1 MYNLP
6 MSEWVEILF
15 TYDEVEAQIVKRLL
29 EGEGIQVVLR
39 SMKVRPYPV
48 SIGKM
53 GEVKL
58 MVKEE
63 ELERAKEIINA
74 MGDLSSESLGE

>member
-1 MYNLP
+1 

-15 TYDEVEAQIVKRLL
+15 TYDEIEAQIVKKLL

-58 MVKEE
+58 MVREE
-63 ELERAKEIINA
+63 ELERAKEIIKA
-74 MGDLSSESLGE
+74 MGELSSENGIE

>member
-1 MYNLP
+1 
-6 MSEWVEILF
+6 MSEWVEILL

-29 EGEGIQVVLR
+29 EGEGIEVVID
-39 SMKVRPYPV
+39 SMKMRPYPV

-58 MVKEE
+58 MVREE
-63 ELERAKEIINA
+63 ELEKAKATLEA
-74 MGDLSSESLGE
+74 MGDRSSDSGVE

>member
-1 MYNLP
+1 
-6 MSEWVEILF
+6 MSEWVELLF
-15 TYDEVEAQIVKRLL
+15 TYDEIEAQIVRRLL

-58 MVKEE
+58 MVMEE
-63 ELERAKEIINA
+63 ELERSKEIIEA
-74 MGDLSSESLGE
+74 MGDLSSESGGE

>member
-1 MYNLP
+1 
-6 MSEWVEILF
+6 MSEWVEILL

-29 EGEGIQVVLR
+29 EGEGIEVVID
-39 SMKVRPYPV
+39 SMKMRPYPV

-58 MVKEE
+58 MVKED
-63 ELERAKEIINA
+63 ELERAKEIIKA
-74 MGDLSSESLGE
+74 MGDLSSESGGE

>member
-1 MYNLP
+1 

-15 TYDEVEAQIVKRLL
+15 TYDEIEAQIVKRLL
-29 EGEGIQVVLR
+29 EGEGIQVVFN
-39 SMKVRPYPV
+39 SMKMRPYPV

-58 MVKEE
+58 MVREE
-63 ELERAKEIINA
+63 ELERAKEILKV
-74 MGDLSSESLGE
+74 MGDLSSESGAE

>member
-1 MYNLP
+1 
-6 MSEWVEILF
+6 MSKWVELLF

-29 EGEGIQVVLR
+29 EGEGIQVVLN

-58 MVKEE
+58 MVREE
-63 ELERAKEIINA
+63 DLERAKEILKA
-74 MGDLSSESLGE
+74 MCDLSSESGVE

>member
-1 MYNLP
+1 
-6 MSEWVEILF
+6 MSEWVELLF
-15 TYDEVEAQIVKRLL
+15 TYDEIEAQIVKTLL
-29 EGEGIQVVLR
+29 EGEGIQVVCN

-58 MVKEE
+58 MVMEE
-63 ELERAKEIINA
+63 ELERAKEILKA
-74 MGDLSSESLGE
+74 MGDLSSDGGVE

>member
-1 MYNLP
+1 
-6 MSEWVEILF
+6 MSEWVELLF
-15 TYDEVEAQIVKRLL
+15 TYDEIEAQIVKRLL
-29 EGEGIQVVLR
+29 EGDGIQVVLR

-58 MVKEE
+58 MVREE
-63 ELERAKEIINA
+63 ELERAKEIIKA
-74 MGDLSSESLGE
+74 MGDLSSESVSE

>member
-1 MYNLP
+1 
-6 MSEWVEILF
+6 MSEWVELLF

-29 EGEGIQVVLR
+29 EGEGIQVILN
-39 SMKVRPYPV
+39 SMKMRPYPV

-58 MVKEE
+58 LVMEE
-63 ELERAKEIINA
+63 ELERAKEILKA
-74 MGDLSSESLGE
+74 MGDLSSESGVE

>member
-1 MYNLP
+1 
-6 MSEWVEILF
+6 MSEWVELLF
-15 TYDEVEAQIVKRLL
+15 TYDEIEAQIVKRLL
-29 EGEGIQVVLR
+29 EGEGIQVVFR

-58 MVKEE
+58 MVREE
-63 ELERAKEIINA
+63 ELERAKEILKA
-74 MGDLSSESLGE
+74 MGDLSSESGLNK

>member
-1 MYNLP
+1 
-6 MSEWVEILF
+6 MSEWVELLF
-15 TYDEVEAQIVKRLL
+15 TYDEIEAQIVKRLL
-29 EGEGIQVVLR
+29 EGDGIQVVLR

-58 MVKEE
+58 MVREE
-63 ELERAKEIINA
+63 ELERAKEIIKA
-74 MGDLSSESLGE
+74 MGDLSYESVSE